1 MSLHT
6 GKLDARIETSVPEA
20 FSDLL
25 GAKAHALGVTKA
37 DLVRDLLFLAATGE
51 TYSFHVAKDKSA
63 ATKVLLADMRDK
75 SGSERGRQ

>member
-51 TYSFHVAKDKSA
+51 TYSFHVAKDKSI
-63 ATKVLLADMRDK
+63 ATKVLLADMRDR
-75 SGSERGRQ
+75 SGTDAGRL